1 MKNSSYIHG
10 HEYVDL
16 GLPSGLKW
24 ATCNVGANKPED
36 YGNYYAWGETG
47 DKSTYTKDNSHTYGQ
62 DSYSVLL
69 GHIADENLKL
79 TPSYDAARTNWGGSW
94 RLPTMK
100 ELEELKNKCIWK
112 WTTRNGV
119 KGCQVIGPNGNSI
132 FLPAAGSRYE
142 SSFSGAGNYGR
153 YWSSTSFFHWEWK
166 GKENNADAHCL
177 DFDFQVGRVYLFS
190 AYRHGGRSVRPVS
203 E

>member
-36 YGNYYAWGETG
+36 YGDYYAWGETEA
-47 DKSTYTKDNSHTYGQ
+47 KSTYTKDNSLTYGLAN
-62 DSYSVLL
+62 YSARRP
-69 GHIADENLKL
+69 GIADENLKL
-79 TPSYDAARTNWGGSW
+79 TPSYDAARANWGGSW
-94 RLPTMK
+94 RLPTLKELK
-100 ELEELKNKCIWK
+100 ELEDKCIWK
-112 WTTRNGV
+112 WTTQNGV
-119 KGCQVIGPNGNSI
+119 KGCQVIGPKGNSI

-142 SSFSGAGNYGR
+142 SSLSGAGNYGR
-153 YWSSTSFFHWEWK
+153 YWSSTSFFHWDWK
-166 GKENNADAHCL
+166 EAKENYADAHCL
-177 DFDFQVGRVYLFS
+177 NFEVGGVYLFS
-190 AYRHGGRSVRPVS
+190 SYRHGGRSVRPVS

>member
-24 ATCNVGANKPED
+24 ATCNLGANKPED
-36 YGNYYAWGETG
+36 YGNYYAWGETEA
-47 DKSTYTKDNSHTYGQ
+47 KSTYTKDNSHTYGLA
-62 DSYSVLL
+62 DYSAL
-69 GHIADENLKL
+69 GQGIADENLKL
-79 TPSYDAARTNWGGSW
+79 TPSYDAARANWGGSW

-112 WTTRNGV
+112 WTTQNGV

-142 SSFSGAGNYGR
+142 SSLSGAGNYGR
-153 YWSSTSFFHWEWK
+153 YWSSMSRFHWEWN
-166 GKENNADAHCL
+166 GKEDYADADCL
-177 DFDFQVGRVYLFS
+177 DFEVGRVALFS
-190 AYRHGGRSVRPVS
+190 RYRHGGRSVRPVS